1 MPKTAPVHRSQDS
14 SHLKEGSAFA
24 AGGPAT
30 GDFGAGERLVHDA
43 PDRARAAPALRAAA
57 EAVID
62 LARGPRRRFIVRQRR
77 TNVVVGKYVTGT
89 DNHRLASPAAMV
101 RSETIP
107 IPGRI
112 SL

>member
-1 MPKTAPVHRSQDS
+1 MPKRPGAQVPQAASRS
-14 SHLKEGSAFA
+14 KEGSAFA
-24 AGGPAT
+24 AVGPAT
-30 GDFGAGERLVHDA
+30 GDLGSGESLIHDA

-77 TNVVVGKYVTGT
+77 THVVIGKHVTGT

-107 IPGRI
+107 IAGRI
-112 SL
+112 GL